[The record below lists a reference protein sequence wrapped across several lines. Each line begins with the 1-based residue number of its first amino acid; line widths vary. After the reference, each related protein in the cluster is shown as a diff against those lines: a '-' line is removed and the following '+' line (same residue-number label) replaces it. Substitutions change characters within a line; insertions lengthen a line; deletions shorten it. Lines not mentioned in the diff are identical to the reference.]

1 MGASAR
7 VGAAVLLVTL
17 VAASPRAA
25 TADLWDRLVGE
36 SLTEETV
43 TSYAGDRSG
52 LAWRG
57 GAGVGLPATPGGDV
71 LRLDATARRGCSV
84 DFVSEFKAMFDAQ
97 AWETYFEGLIGA
109 AISSAPLV
117 LLCYVSP
124 TLCDAYKHF
133 KHLSSQILSLRSAE
147 CRAVEQAAMDTG
159 TKMRRTQESR
169 CIEERLADGLT
180 GWQALD
186 ACQGSAT
193 TTVLNF
199 SLQRVENLDLVNEA
213 LQRAGLSEE
222 QQQLARAILGEI
234 RFSGGGWQTQKPAP
248 QAAEAAWG
256 TTYQDYVTRLRNAVT
271 TVRGGGTLGRGEIE
285 ALSVPGIALTETVF
299 QRITV
304 LPPPE
309 RELAVQKLAS
319 ALTLAR
325 IEYLLQVTA
334 DELRVIAHEPE
345 NNNARELLE
354 ARIASL
360 QAAAERVR
368 TLRQHADRLAE
379 AVTAIDQAAR
389 VHERRA
395 WEATQP
401 TPPTRLPGVGAPGR
415 SPLLGGGLEL
425 TP

>member
-1 MGASAR
+1 MRASGS
-7 VGAAVLLVTL
+7 VGAVVLVLAL
-17 VAASPRAA
+17 LLAGPRPAA
-25 TADLWDRLVGE
+25 ADLWDRLVGE
-36 SLTEETV
+36 SLTDETV

-57 GAGVGLPATPGGDV
+57 GAGVGLPAAPGGDV
-71 LRLDATARRGCSV
+71 VRLDATARRGCSV
-84 DFVSEFKAMFDAQ
+84 DFVSEFTAMFDAQ

-147 CRAVEQAAMDTG
+147 CRAVEQAAMDAG
-159 TKMRRTQESR
+159 TRMRRTQESR
-169 CIEERLADGLT
+169 CIEERLAEGLT

-186 ACQGSAT
+186 ACQGSAA

-199 SLQRVENLDLVNEA
+199 TLQRVENFDLVSEA

-222 QQQLARAILGEI
+222 QQRLARAILGEI
-234 RFSGGGWQTQKPAP
+234 RFSGGGWQTQKPAR
-248 QAAEAAWG
+248 QAAEAVWG
-256 TTYQDYVTRLRNAVT
+256 TAYQDYVARLRAAVT

-285 ALSVPGIALTETVF
+285 ALSVPGIPLTEAVF

-325 IEYLLQVTA
+325 IDYLLQVTE
-334 DELRVIAHEPE
+334 DELQVIAHEPE

-360 QAAAERVR
+360 RAAGERLR

-379 AVTAIDQAAR
+379 AVTAIEQAAR

-401 TPPTRLPGVGAPGR
+401 TPPTRLPGVGARGR
-415 SPLLGGGLEL
+415 SPILGGGLEL